1 MDRRLHPMPKSSITW
16 LLGSLLT
23 TGLLMTACVDEA
35 TAPAPTPSVTE
46 APTQEDGVMAFSI
59 RSNGFGADQPIPS
72 RFTCDGEDL
81 SPALS
86 WSDVPDG
93 TQSFAIIL
101 DDPDAPRGVFTH
113 WVLYNLPPGAQGL
126 PEGVAKTERPDNGGF
141 QGKNGF
147 GNVGYGGPCPPPGS
161 PHHYRFTLYTLD
173 GLIDLGPG
181 ATKQQVQDA
190 IQGHVL
196 GEAQLV
202 GTYQR

>member
-1 MDRRLHPMPKSSITW
+1 MIRPWVLS
-16 LLGSLLT
+16 
-23 TGLLMTACVDEA
+23 GLLASALVTAACVDEA
-35 TAPAPTPSVTE
+35 TAPAPTPSVAET
-46 APTQEDGVMAFSI
+46 PTQEEGVMAFSI
-59 RSNGFGADQPIPS
+59 RSDAFDADQPIPS
-72 RFTCDGEDL
+72 RFTCDGEDV

-93 TQSFAIIL
+93 TQSFALIV

-113 WVLYNLPPGAQGL
+113 WVLYNLSAGAQGL
-126 PEGVAKTERPDNGGF
+126 PEGVAKTERPDTGGF
-141 QGKNGF
+141 QGDNGF
-147 GNVGYGGPCPPPGS
+147 GNIGYGGPCPPPGS
-161 PHHYRFTLYTLD
+161 PHHYRFFLYALD

-181 ATKQQVQDA
+181 ASKQDVLDA